1 MTEST
6 AAASRRVA
14 VAAPHPAALD
24 AAAEAVAAGGDAI
37 DAALAAAAALTVVYP
52 HQCSI
57 GGDLVAL
64 VRRPGHAVT
73 AVVSAGA
80 APSGIDVAA
89 LAQQERMPRQGA
101 QTVTVPGVVAGW
113 RAIDALGGRLGLRPA
128 LLRAAGLAADGAP
141 VSAGLARAIAVR
153 EDEIR
158 ADAGMT
164 DVFGDGAGGLLGAG
178 DRLVQPALA
187 ATLTELAA
195 DPGAMYRGRIAG
207 SITARLREL
216 GGAHT
221 EADFAAHEAEL
232 AEPEQADV
240 GGVRW
245 WVAPPPT
252 QGVVLLGILPEALAD
267 DTDSADRTAELVD
280 AVHRAALVRQAEL
293 GDPRGGPI
301 DVAAMTD
308 PRDTGRT
315 GALPRAGRALGDTVA
330 VTAADTDGTV
340 VTLIQSVY
348 QLFGSGILDPGTGV
362 VLHNRGSAFS
372 TDPDHPGHVGPGLR
386 PPHTLLPVI
395 AETDGLVVGLGCQG
409 GSAQPWI
416 LAQVA
421 RDLVDGDSDP
431 VAVLGRPRF
440 VVGARDLGHEEM
452 TLVSEPGT
460 DDVIAAATALGLPVA
475 RTDGPVDEAGH
486 VQTVRLHADGHLD
499 AASDPRADGR
509 AVVLHAN

>member
-6 AAASRRVA
+6 QDPDRLRVA
-14 VAAPHPAALD
+14 VAAPHPAAVA

-37 DAALAAAAALTVVYP
+37 DAALAAATALTVVYP
-52 HQCSI
+52 HQCSV

-64 VRRPGHAVT
+64 VRRRGQPVS

-80 APSGIDVAA
+80 APSGIDVDA
-89 LAQQERMPRQGA
+89 LARQERMPRQGA
-101 QTVTVPGVVAGW
+101 HTVTVPGVVAGW
-113 RAIDALGGRLGLRPA
+113 QAIAGLGARLGLAAPLR
-128 LLRAAGLAADGAP
+128 RAARLATEGAP
-141 VSAGLARAIAVR
+141 VSAGLARAVAGR
-153 EDEIR
+153 EAELR
-158 ADAGMT
+158 ADPGLRQ
-164 DVFGDGAGGLLGAG
+164 VFVDDDGALLTEG
-178 DRLVQPALA
+178 DTLRQPALA
-187 ATLTELAA
+187 ATLDALAE
-195 DPGAMYRGRIAG
+195 DPDAMYRGWIAA
-207 SITARLREL
+207 SLTAHLRAL
-216 GGAHT
+216 GGTHT
-221 EADFAAHEAEL
+221 EDDLAAHRAEVV
-232 AEPEQADV
+232 APHQATA

-252 QGVVLLGILPEALAD
+252 QGVVLLGVLPEALAGD
-267 DTDSADRTAELVD
+267 ANQLVD

-301 DVAAMTD
+301 DVDAMLD
-308 PRDTGRT
+308 PRGHGRV

-330 VTAADTDGTV
+330 VTAADSDGTV

-348 QLFGSGILDPGTGV
+348 QVFGSGILDPGTGI

-372 TDPDHPGHVGPGLR
+372 TDPAHPAHVGPGLR

-395 AETDGLVVGLGCQG
+395 AESEDLVVGLGCQG

-421 RDLVDGDSDP
+421 ADLLDPERDPD
-431 VAVLGRPRF
+431 AVLGRPRF
-440 VVGARDLGHEEM
+440 VVGARDLGHEVM
-452 TLVSEPGT
+452 TLVAEPGA
-460 DDVIAAATALGLPVA
+460 DAAVAAADHVGLPVVH
-475 RTDGPVDEAGH
+475 TGGPVDEAGH

-509 AVVLHAN
+509 AATFDHH

>member
-1 MTEST
+1 MTDPATTS
-6 AAASRRVA
+6 ARRIA

-24 AAAEAVAAGGDAI
+24 AAAEAVAAGGDAV

-64 VRRPGHAVT
+64 VRRPGQPVT

-80 APSGIDVAA
+80 APAGIDVAA
-89 LAQQERMPRQGA
+89 LAREERMPRQGA

-113 RAIDALGGRLGLRPA
+113 RAIDALGGRLGL
-128 LLRAAGLAADGAP
+128 AAPLTHAARLASDGVP
-141 VSAGLARAIAVR
+141 VSAGLARAIDVR
-153 EDEIR
+153 SAELH
-158 ADAGMT
+158 ADPGMVG
-164 DVFGDGAGGLLGAG
+164 VFGDGDGGLLGEG
-178 DRLVQPALA
+178 DPLVQPALA
-187 ATLTELAA
+187 ATLTELAE
-195 DPGAMYRGRIAG
+195 DPGAMYSGRIPA
-207 SITARLREL
+207 SIAARLGEL

-221 EADFAAHEAEL
+221 ADDFTAHRAETV
-232 AEPEQADV
+232 APQESTV

-252 QGVVLLGILPEALAD
+252 QGVVLLGILPEALAAD
-267 DTDSADRTAELVD
+267 APDRTAELVD

-293 GDPRGGPI
+293 GDPRGGAV
-301 DVAAMTD
+301 DVGAMLA
-308 PRDTGRT
+308 PRGPGRV

-330 VTAADTDGTV
+330 VTAADDDGTV

-348 QLFGSGILDPGTGV
+348 QLFGSGILDPGTGI

-372 TDPDHPGHVGPGLR
+372 TDPAHPGHIGPGLR

-395 AETDGLVVGLGCQG
+395 AETDDLVLGLGCQG

-421 RDLVDGDSDP
+421 RDLIGPDADP
-431 VAVLGRPRF
+431 AEVLGRPRF
-440 VVGARDLGHEEM
+440 VVGARDLGHEAM
-452 TLVSEPGT
+452 TLVAEPGS
-460 DDVIAAATALGLPVA
+460 DDAVAAASLLGLPVA

-486 VQTVRLHADGHLD
+486 VQTVRLHADGRLD

-509 AVVLHAN
+509 AVVLDAP